1 MTLLY
6 PAIDLWT
13 GLTACK
19 YSNEY
24 GYNRGCR
31 CSECKKAKNDNH
43 TKRREEVREIF
54 DQIRDSECCLDCGYD
69 KIPAIL
75 EFHHLTDHEDDH
87 NPRDM
92 DSIRNMVREL
102 RKGVFLCPTCHRIR
116 HLNPETGL
124 VNTGN
129 SNLR

>member
-19 YSNEY
+19 YESVY
-24 GYNRGCR
+24 GYDCGCR
-31 CSECKKAKNDNH
+31 CTACKKAKNDRH
-43 TKRREEVREIF
+43 TKRREEVREIY
-54 DQIRDSECCLDCGYD
+54 DQIRDSQCCLDCGYN
-69 KIPAIL
+69 KITAVL
-75 EFHHLTDHEDDH
+75 EFHHLTAHDDDT
-87 NPRDM
+87 NPREL
-92 DSIRNMVREL
+92 DSIRIMLREL

-129 SNLR
+129 LSLR

>member
-19 YSNEY
+19 YSSEH
-24 GYNRGCR
+24 GYKIGCR
-31 CSECKKAKNDNH
+31 CPGCKKAKNKRQ
-43 TKRREEVREIF
+43 TKRREEVREIY
-54 DQIRDSECCLDCGYD
+54 DQIRDSQCCLDCGYN
-69 KIPAIL
+69 KITAVL
-75 EFHHLTDHEDDH
+75 EFHHLTAHDDDT
-87 NPRDM
+87 NPREL
-92 DSIRNMVREL
+92 DSIRIMLREL
-102 RKGVFLCPTCHRIR
+102 RKGVFLCPTCHRVR